1 MRKILLIAM
10 LIVPM
15 ICLGQTHKVYAQIVG
30 ETNISASKVGIT
42 LIINNDK
49 IKMKELVDKSGK
61 EIEFSQ
67 MSAAINFM
75 VSIGWKFEQY
85 TVFGG
90 NGAEY
95 TCIISKEV
103 NNDAEIKEGIK
114 TKDDFKNKK

>member
-1 MRKILLIAM
+1 M

-15 ICLGQTHKVYAQIVG
+15 ACLGQTHKVYAQIVG

-85 TVFGG
+85 TAFGG

-103 NNDAEIKEGIK
+103 NNDSEIKEGIV
-114 TKDDFKNKK
+114 TKDEYKNRK